1 MAVSQEDVR
10 HVASLARLGL
20 DADRVPSLVAE
31 LNGILAHMDVL
42 SKVDTRNVAPVVG
55 VGAGGTPLRE
65 DAGPPLP
72 LARAREEFAP
82 ATRDGF
88 FLVPRLATHA
98 AHGASADA
106 VGDLDEELDAEAG
119 A

>member
-1 MAVSQEDVR
+1 MAVSQQDVR
-10 HVASLARLGL
+10 HVAALARVGL
-20 DADRVPSLVAE
+20 DAERVPALVAE

-42 SKVDTRNVAPVVG
+42 AKVDTRNVIPAVG

-72 LARAREEFAP
+72 LARPRDAFAP

-98 AHGASADA
+98 AHGASADD
-106 VGDLDEELDAEAG
+106 VGDLEDG